1 MKPDE
6 YMVMIEEEVVGKDL
20 TLEAA
25 MILAEGIFVKYHAE
39 PGLRVTIERAAA
51 ETAWATTAVADEYE
65 TGVNGY

>member
-25 MILAEGIFVKYHAE
+25 MILVEGIFVKYHAE

-51 ETAWATTAVADEYE
+51 ETNWATTAVADEY
-65 TGVNGY
+65 TVGVND

>member
-1 MKPDE
+1 MQPDE

-51 ETAWATTAVADEYE
+51 ETNWATTAVADEYVV
-65 TGVNGY
+65 GVND